1 MKGRVYL
8 TTFAEMRRLDQVA
21 IRDRGV
27 PGLALMENAGRGAAE
42 VALGMLPAG
51 RPGKVAVL
59 AGPGNNG
66 GDGYVLARHLSA
78 RGHEVRVYLLA
89 AEGKILGDA
98 RANLEA
104 WRNIGGALA
113 DGAAPG
119 ALAARREE
127 LADCDLL
134 VDALF
139 GTGLNTEVRTPFRE
153 AIELMNG
160 LGLPTLAL
168 DLPSGVDG
176 DLGRV
181 LGIAVRATATV
192 TFGFPKRGHYLYPGA
207 AHVGRLT
214 VVDLGIP
221 ADVVRENEPRCALL
235 TEEELRH
242 LLPARPRDA
251 HKGTFGHLLLVA
263 GGPGKT
269 GAALLAARAAQRSGV
284 GLTTIAAPREGQ
296 RALDAKVV
304 ETMTEAV
311 GEELDEAAADR
322 VLALCA
328 GKNALAVGPGLGRG
342 EGATRMLRRILAA
355 LPVPAVLDA
364 DALSA
369 LAGDLAPLRAAPAPL
384 VLTPHPGEMARLAGL
399 STVEVQADRL
409 GLAERFA
416 REHGVT
422 LVLKGA
428 YSVVAEPSGLSWVNP
443 SGNPGM
449 ASGGM
454 GDVLSGIVGALLAQ
468 GLAAPD
474 AARLGTYAH
483 GAAGDLAR
491 RRVGETALIASD
503 VVDALPELWRTWE
516 AE

>member
-27 PGLALMENAGRGAAE
+27 PGLALMESAGKGAAE
-42 VALGMLPAG
+42 VALGMLPGG

-78 RGHEVRVYLLA
+78 RGHDVRVYLLA
-89 AEGKILGDA
+89 AEGKIRGDA
-98 RANLEA
+98 RVNLEA
-104 WRNIGGALA
+104 WCNSGGALVDA
-113 DGAAPG
+113 AAPG
-119 ALAARREE
+119 ALAARQEE

-139 GTGLNTEVRTPFRE
+139 GTGLNAEVRSPFRE
-153 AIELMNG
+153 AIELVNG
-160 LGLPTLAL
+160 LGIPTLAL
-168 DLPSGVDG
+168 DLPSGLDG
-176 DLGRV
+176 DLGRI
-181 LGIAVRATATV
+181 LGTAIRATATV
-192 TFGFPKRGHYLYPGA
+192 TFGFPKRAHYLYPGA

-221 ADVVRENEPRCALL
+221 ADVVRENEPLCALL
-235 TEEELRH
+235 TEEEMRP
-242 LLPARPRDA
+242 LLPARPLNA
-251 HKGTFGHLLLVA
+251 HKGTFGHLLLLA

-296 RALDAKVV
+296 RALDAKVL
-304 ETMTEAV
+304 ETMTESV

-328 GKNALAVGPGLGRG
+328 GKSALVVGPGLGRG
-342 EGATRMLRRILAA
+342 EGAKRMIRRILAA

-364 DALSA
+364 DALHA

-384 VLTPHPGEMARLAGL
+384 VLTPHPGEMGALLGITAA
-399 STVEVQADRL
+399 EVQADRL
-409 GLAERFA
+409 GVAERFV

-428 YSVVAEPSGLSWVNP
+428 YSVVAEPSGRTWVCP
-443 SGNPGM
+443 TGNPGM

-454 GDVLSGIVGALLAQ
+454 GDVLSGIIGALLAQ
-468 GLAAPD
+468 GLAASE
-474 AARLGTYAH
+474 AARLGTYVH

-491 RRVGETALIASD
+491 KHVGETALIASD
-503 VVDALPELWRTWE
+503 VVEALPDLWRSWE